1 MDFEDENNKEV
12 ADYQKIRKIS
22 NWHIVPE
29 VINRQI
35 GSNPLFGRR
44 FYSSLYAVEQF
55 QLMYKLY
62 PPLSWITNPPRDYE
76 TIDVLNFN
84 PKGNLLACVV
94 DDRIGIWDWA
104 ARKKNCYFFTDKDES
119 VLYTKWL
126 LLENCIAFSDNCS
139 RVNLLDIKCH
149 VSTKLATHDSCES
162 SYALAVHPET
172 PHVIL
177 SAGTDSKVLSI
188 DIRESKS
195 KELLVVKQGALKLKV
210 ALFSINSNPS
220 NSNEFCISGRS
231 YCVMVYDRRKV
242 SKPLCKLWPECVEND
257 ERVSIMSAVYNYNG
271 TEILA
276 TYPNKKLYLFNK
288 LITSYGDYGH
298 MYQNH
303 VYESSMI
310 RGNFFGPKSEYV
322 ISGSGNNIFIWDK
335 NSESVIQY
343 MTGDSEI
350 VMCLDSHPHIPIL
363 ATSGRDRN
371 IKLWVPSKG
380 ELSVMQTSGNT
391 IFDITIKTATVERSR
406 LE

>member
-1 MDFEDENNKEV
+1 MRVDVPTRVNGDNGLSVGDRVPRNRGREV
-12 ADYQKIRKIS
+12 
-22 NWHIVPE
+22 
-29 VINRQI
+29 
-35 GSNPLFGRR
+35 GNPTERTYTTLQSTR
-44 FYSSLYAVEQF
+44 SLERLGA
-55 QLMYKLY
+55 
-62 PPLSWITNPPRDYE
+62 T
-76 TIDVLNFN
+76 
-84 PKGNLLACVV
+84 A
-94 DDRIGIWDWA
+94 
-104 ARKKNCYFFTDKDES
+104 
-119 VLYTKWL
+119 TKWL
-126 LLENCIAFSDNCS
+126 LLENCIAFSDNYS
-139 RVNLLDIKCH
+139 QVSLLDIKCD
-149 VSTKLATHDSCES
+149 VLTEIATHDSCES

-231 YCVMVYDRRKV
+231 YCVMIYDRRKV
-242 SKPLCKLWPECVEND
+242 SKPLCKLWPKCVKND
-257 ERVSIMSAVYNYNG
+257 EHVSIMSAVYNYNG

-276 TYPNKKLYLFNK
+276 TYSNKKLYLFNK

-310 RGNFFGPKSEYV
+310 GGNFFGPKSEYV

-350 VMCLDSHPHIPIL
+350 VICLDSHPHIPIL
-363 ATSGRDRN
+363 ATSGHDKN

-380 ELSVMQTSGNT
+380 ELSVMQTSGNVKVT
-391 IFDITIKTATVERSR
+391 FLYNLFYFSCYLKRVI
-406 LE
+406 